1 MPAME
6 LDRGSVGE
14 KLEPPGAQAA
24 RPWSDPVRWLFV
36 PWTILVFYPFLIV
49 TTAFWGCIAILLAP
63 VSQRAA
69 FHCGTVW
76 AWCLAWV
83 SFVWVR
89 VEGREHARPGQ
100 SYVIL
105 TNHQGDCDILALY
118 GFLHRQFRWV
128 IKQELRKV
136 PFLGWGCAAIGH
148 IFVDRSNSQAAI
160 ASLEAAKPRLAGG
173 VSVLFFPEGT
183 RSPDGRL
190 GPFKKGGFVMARQL
204 GFPILPVSLSGS
216 WPILP
221 KGCLFPRPGI
231 IRVHI
236 HPPIMP
242 ADFPVD
248 DALRAEVR
256 QAIASGICDER

>member
-1 MPAME
+1 ME
-6 LDRGSVGE
+6 LDRGGSVRE
-14 KLEPPGAQAA
+14 KPEPPAA
-24 RPWSDPVRWLFV
+24 RAWSDPVRWIFL
-36 PWTILVFYPFLIV
+36 PWTIFVFYPFVAV
-49 TTAFWGCIAILLAP
+49 TTVFWGCIAIPLAS

-76 AWCLAWV
+76 AWCLAWMG
-83 SFVWVR
+83 FVWVR

-105 TNHQGDCDILALY
+105 TNHQGDYDVLALY

-136 PFLGWGCAAIGH
+136 PFLGWACAAIGH

-216 WPILP
+216 WKILP
-221 KGCLFPRPGI
+221 KGSLFPRPGI
-231 IRVHI
+231 IQVRI
-236 HPPIMP
+236 HPPVAP
-242 ADFPVD
+242 AGHPTDE
-248 DALRAEVR
+248 ALMAEVR
-256 QAIASGICDER
+256 KAIAAGIADGER

>member
-1 MPAME
+1 ME
-6 LDRGSVGE
+6 LDRDSLVDKAERPAATSV
-14 KLEPPGAQAA
+14 
-24 RPWSDPVRWLFV
+24 RPWRDPLRWLFL
-36 PWTILVFYPFLIV
+36 PWTVLVFYPFVAV
-49 TTAFWGCIAILLAP
+49 TTAFWGCMAILLAS
-63 VSQRAA
+63 VSKRAA

-76 AWCLAWV
+76 AWCLAWM

-89 VEGREHARPGQ
+89 VEGRENARPGQ

-105 TNHQGDCDILALY
+105 TNHQGDYDILALY

-148 IFVDRSNSQAAI
+148 IFIDRSNSRAAI

-190 GPFKKGGFVMARQL
+190 GRFKKGGFVMARQL
-204 GFPILPVSLSGS
+204 GLPILPVSITGS

-221 KGCLFPRPGI
+221 KGCLAPRPGV
-231 IRVHI
+231 IRVRI
-236 HPPIMP
+236 HS
-242 ADFPVD
+242 PVAPEDHPD
-248 DALRAEVR
+248 DNALVAVVR
-256 QAIASGICDER
+256 TAVASGLSDSEQ